1 MCMFLDATF
10 HLAVK
15 ILALSHFGGNRL
27 EDVRSG
33 YEISLY
39 LTML

>member
-15 ILALSHFGGNRL
+15 ILSHFGGNRL